1 MEDLEL
7 VDNQAQL
14 QAMSTDQVAL
24 AWYLA
29 GVELER
35 RGIDPDSLE
44 FVEVEIH

>member
-7 VDNQAQL
+7 VDNEAQL

-35 RGIDPDSLE
+35 RGIDLDSLE